1 MDQFDQK
8 PLQIGLIGNPNCGK
22 TTFFNQITGIKQRV
36 GNWPGVTVERKV
48 GQVQS
53 QEFKA
58 ELVDLPGTYS
68 LAASSLDEQVARDYV
83 LSGDAGV
90 LINLIDASNLERSLY
105 LTVQLLEMGLPVVV
119 ALNMVD
125 LLEPQ
130 GINLNQELL
139 ASKLGVPVVPVV
151 AKSGQGVLELIQA
164 AWDTHAQGQPPASPT
179 QYPPAMEQVIDRLV
193 PLVVALR
200 HDESEPLQWLA
211 IKLLEG
217 DLEIRKRADSSLLDQ
232 VAAMATSVELALD
245 QTISQLVGDTRLD
258 WISQTT
264 TAVLELPS
272 HGKHALSDRI
282 DHWLLHRFFG
292 VPAFLMAMYL
302 VFMVSIRLSA
312 PLIDWVDQV
321 AGYLLVDQLGLW
333 VHSLTGSTFL
343 TTLIAQGVGGG
354 VQTVLT
360 FIPPIGLMFLCL
372 SFLEDSGYMS
382 RASFVLDRFI
392 RMVGLPGRA
401 VVPMIVGFGCT
412 VPAAMACRTMSE
424 ERDRRLTMAMVPF
437 MSCGAKLPVYA
448 LFSAAFFPAIGQNIV
463 FALYL
468 IGIAAAMGTG
478 LLLKKAMFHGKANPL
493 LMELPAYH
501 MPSLGSVSAT
511 TWFKLKRFLLE
522 AGKLIVII
530 ITLLTLF
537 NSFTFSG
544 DRASSQNSVLAEVS
558 KAITPVFYSIGIT
571 DDNWPATVGI
581 FTGIFAKEAIIGTL
595 DSMYS
600 QMDQSEDADTALPS
614 LREMITEATEKLG
627 VGLLNAVGGWSDP
640 LDIEQAQLSGVEEA
654 AKVLDVQQSSFEAMR
669 QRFDG
674 GVGAFSYLLW
684 VLLYAPCVAA
694 TAAIFRETDGRWV
707 LFTVSYMTGLAWIVS
722 TLFYQLCTFSA
733 HPEQSLVWVSIALGL
748 LAVLVWGIFRYAE
761 RFLKLPAEFALSPS
775 CTHCDS
781 DCHC

>member
-1 MDQFDQK
+1 MPSTQNK

-53 QEFKA
+53 SKLQA

-83 LSGDAGV
+83 LAGEAGV

-105 LTVQLLEMGLPVVV
+105 LSVQLLEMGVPVVV

-130 GINLNQELL
+130 GIKLDQVALNRR
-139 ASKLGVPVVPVV
+139 LGRPVVPVV
-151 AKSGQGVLELIQA
+151 AKNGQGVFDLIQA
-164 AWDTHAQGQPPASPT
+164 AEETSLAETFDPLQLE
-179 QYPPAMEQVIDRLV
+179 YP
-193 PLVVALR
+193 
-200 HDESEPLQWLA
+200 EPLNQAAQTLVSSAASLAQHPAEHPSWLA
-211 IKLLEG
+211 MRLLEG
-217 DLEIRKRADSSLLDQ
+217 DSNIVNRADSNLRDQ
-232 VAAMATSVELALD
+232 AAALRTTVELALD
-245 QTISQLVGDTRLD
+245 KTVSQAVGDARLD
-258 WISQTT
+258 WISDVVTE
-264 TAVLELPS
+264 VLQLPT

-282 DHWLLHRFFG
+282 DHWMLHRYFG
-292 VPAFLMAMYL
+292 VPAFLLAMYL
-302 VFMVSIRLSA
+302 VFMISIRLSA
-312 PLIDWVDQV
+312 PMIDWVDQV
-321 AGYLLVDQLGLW
+321 AGFLLVDQMALW
-333 VHSLTGSTFL
+333 VQQITGSELL
-343 TTLIAQGVGGG
+343 TTLIAQGIGGG

-372 SFLEDSGYMS
+372 SFLEDSGYMA

-392 RMVGLPGRA
+392 RKIGLPGRA

-468 IGIAAAMGTG
+468 IGIFAAMGTG

-501 MPSLGSVSAT
+501 LPSFGSVSAT

-522 AGKLIVII
+522 AGRLIVII
-530 ITLLTLF
+530 ITLLTLL

-544 DRASSQNSVLAEVS
+544 DRANSQNSALAEVS

-571 DDNWPATVGI
+571 DENWPATVGI
-581 FTGIFAKEAIIGTL
+581 FTGFFAKEAIIGTL

-600 QMDQSEDADTALPS
+600 QMDQEGKETETLPS
-614 LREMITEATEKLG
+614 FMEMLSGATTELG
-627 VGLLNAVGGWSDP
+627 QGMVEALVGWSDP
-640 LDIEQAQLSGVEEA
+640 LDAKKAQLDSDDQA
-654 AKVLDVQQSSFEAMR
+654 AEVLEVQQSSFGAMR
-669 QRFDG
+669 ERFDG
-674 GVGAFSYLLW
+674 GIGAFSYLLW

-694 TAAIFRETDGRWV
+694 TAAIKRETDGRWV
-707 LFTVSYMTGLAWIVS
+707 LFTVSYMTGLAWIVA
-722 TLFYQLCTFSA
+722 TLFYQLSTFGE
-733 HPEQSLVWVSIALGL
+733 HPESSALWIGCAIALLAL
-748 LAVLVWGIFRYAE
+748 LVGGIFRYAE
-761 RFLKLPAEFALSPS
+761 RFLRLPADFALNPS